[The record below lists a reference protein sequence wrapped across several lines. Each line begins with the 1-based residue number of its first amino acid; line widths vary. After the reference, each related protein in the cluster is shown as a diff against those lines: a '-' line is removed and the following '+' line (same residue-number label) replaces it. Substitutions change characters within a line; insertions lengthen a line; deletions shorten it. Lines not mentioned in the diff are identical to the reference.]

1 MGLFITSLRFIEN
14 DCKEGIIGV
23 MRRPIVVGNWKMNML
38 ISSSR
43 NWVEELLNTSD
54 CAGTFDIVVAPPF
67 TSLSVV
73 RKSIEGSKIQ
83 LAGQNIASE
92 AEGAQTGEISA
103 IMLKD
108 AGCDYVILGH
118 SERRQYHNESDGL
131 INKKIF
137 LACENGMSVIFC
149 IGESLGERN
158 EDKTN
163 EVIER
168 QLFDGLEG
176 LKEDQ
181 LNSLSIAYEPIWAI
195 GTGNTAN
202 PNQVQDVHGFIRS
215 WCEKSLGKSLSR
227 VTRILYGGSV
237 NSQSSPAL
245 MAQPDVDGLLV
256 GGASLRSKSF
266 YDIIKSSFKG
276 D

>member
-1 MGLFITSLRFIEN
+1 
-14 DCKEGIIGV
+14 

-43 NWVEELLNTSD
+43 KWVEELLNISD
-54 CAGTFDIVVAPPF
+54 CAGTYDIVVAPPF

-73 RKSIEGSKIQ
+73 RQHIDGSKIN
-83 LAGQNIASE
+83 LAGQNMASE
-92 AEGAQTGEISA
+92 AGGAQTGEISA
-103 IMLKD
+103 MMLKD

-118 SERRQYHNESDGL
+118 SERRQYQNESDAL

-137 LACENGMSVIFC
+137 LACENALNVIFC
-149 IGESLGERN
+149 IGESVGERN

-163 EVIER
+163 DVIER
-168 QLFDGLEG
+168 QLIDGLEG
-176 LKEDQ
+176 IEEEQ
-181 LNSLSIAYEPIWAI
+181 LNCLSIAYEPIWAI
-195 GTGNTAN
+195 GTGHTAS

-215 WCEKSLGKSLSR
+215 LCEKSFGKNLSR
-227 VTRILYGGSV
+227 STRIIYGGSV
-237 NSQSSPAL
+237 DSKTSSIL

-266 YDIIKSSFKG
+266 YDIIKSSFQTG

>member
-1 MGLFITSLRFIEN
+1 
-14 DCKEGIIGV
+14 

-43 NWVEELLNTSD
+43 KWVEELLNSSD

-73 RKSIEGSKIQ
+73 RQYIEGSKIQ
-83 LAGQNIASE
+83 LAGQNMASK

-108 AGCDYVILGH
+108 AGCHYVILGH
-118 SERRQYHNESDGL
+118 SERRQYHSESDRL

-137 LACENGMSVIFC
+137 LACESGLNVILC
-149 IGESLGERN
+149 VGESVGERN

-163 EVIER
+163 CVIER
-168 QLFDGLEG
+168 QLTDCLEG
-176 LKEDQ
+176 LNEDQ
-181 LNSLSIAYEPIWAI
+181 LNTLSIAYEPIWAI
-195 GTGNTAN
+195 GTGRTAN
-202 PNQVQDVHGFIRS
+202 PNQVQDVHDFIRN
-215 WCEKSLGKSLSR
+215 WCEKSFGKNLASA
-227 VTRILYGGSV
+227 TRILYGGSV
-237 NSQSSPAL
+237 DSQSSSAL
-245 MAQPDVDGLLV
+245 MAQADVDGLLV

-266 YDIIKSSFKG
+266 YDIIKSSFETG

>member
-1 MGLFITSLRFIEN
+1 
-14 DCKEGIIGV
+14 
-23 MRRPIVVGNWKMNML
+23 MNML

-43 NWVEELLNTSD
+43 KWIEELLNTSD
-54 CAGTFDIVVAPPF
+54 YAGTFDIVIAPPF

-73 RKSIEGSKIQ
+73 RQYIEGSKIQ
-83 LAGQNIASE
+83 LAGQNMASE

-118 SERRQYHNESDGL
+118 SERRQYHSESDGL

-137 LACENGMSVIFC
+137 LACESGLNVILC
-149 IGESLGERN
+149 IGESVGERN

-163 EVIER
+163 DVIAR
-168 QLFDGLEG
+168 QLIDCLEG
-176 LKEDQ
+176 LNEGQ
-181 LNSLSIAYEPIWAI
+181 LNSLLIAYEPIWAI
-195 GTGNTAN
+195 GTGHTAD
-202 PNQVQDVHGFIRS
+202 PNQVQDVHTFIRS
-215 WCEKSLGKSLSR
+215 WCEKSFGKNLSR
-227 VTRILYGGSV
+227 STRILYGGSV
-237 NSQSSPAL
+237 NCQNSSSL

-266 YDIIKSSFKG
+266 YDIIKSSFKTG

>member
-1 MGLFITSLRFIEN
+1 
-14 DCKEGIIGV
+14 

-38 ISSSR
+38 ISTSR
-43 NWVEELLNTSD
+43 NWIEELLNTSD

-73 RKSIEGSKIQ
+73 RKSIEGSKVQ
-83 LAGQNIASE
+83 LAGQNMASE

-118 SERRQYHNESDGL
+118 SERRQYHSESDGL

-137 LACENGMSVIFC
+137 LACESGLNVILC
-149 IGESLGERN
+149 IGECK

-163 EVIER
+163 AVIER
-168 QLFDGLEG
+168 QLIDCLEG
-176 LKEDQ
+176 LNEDQ
-181 LNSLSIAYEPIWAI
+181 LNSLLIAYEPIWAI
-195 GTGNTAN
+195 GTGHTAN
-202 PNQVQDVHGFIRS
+202 SNQVQDVHGFIRS
-215 WCEKSLGKSLSR
+215 SCENSFGKNLATT
-227 VTRILYGGSV
+227 TRILYGGSV
-237 NSQSSPAL
+237 DSQSSSAL

-266 YDIIKSSFKG
+266 YDIIKTSFKSR

>member
-1 MGLFITSLRFIEN
+1 M
-14 DCKEGIIGV
+14 
-23 MRRPIVVGNWKMNML
+23 VGNWKMNML

-43 NWVEELLNTSD
+43 KWVEELLNSSD

-73 RKSIEGSKIQ
+73 RQYVEGSKIQ
-83 LAGQNIASE
+83 LAGQNMASE

-103 IMLKD
+103 FMLKD

-118 SERRQYHNESDGL
+118 SERRQYHRESDGL

-137 LACENGMSVIFC
+137 LACESGLSVILC
-149 IGESLGERN
+149 IGESMGERN

-163 EVIER
+163 DVIER
-168 QLFDGLEG
+168 QLIDCLEG
-176 LKEDQ
+176 LSEEQ
-181 LNSLSIAYEPIWAI
+181 LNSLLIAYEPIWAI
-195 GTGNTAN
+195 GIGHTAN
-202 PNQVQDVHGFIRS
+202 PNQVQDVHAFIRS
-215 WCEKSLGKSLSR
+215 WCEKSFGKNVSIS
-227 VTRILYGGSV
+227 TRILYGGSV
-237 NSQSSPAL
+237 NSQSSSSL

-266 YDIIKSSFKG
+266 YDIIKSSFKTG

>member
-1 MGLFITSLRFIEN
+1 
-14 DCKEGIIGV
+14 

-43 NWVEELLNTSD
+43 NWIEELLNTSD

-83 LAGQNIASE
+83 LAGQNMASE

-137 LACENGMSVIFC
+137 LACENALNVIFC
-149 IGESLGERN
+149 IGESVNERN

-163 EVIER
+163 DVIER
-168 QLFDGLEG
+168 QLFDGLVG

-181 LNSLSIAYEPIWAI
+181 LNSLSIAYEPVWAI
-195 GTGNTAN
+195 GTGHTAN

-215 WCEKSLGKSLSR
+215 LCEKSFGKNLAR
-227 VTRILYGGSV
+227 ATRILYGGSV
-237 NSQSSPAL
+237 DSQSSSAL

-266 YDIIKSSFKG
+266 YDIIKLSFKTG

>member
-1 MGLFITSLRFIEN
+1 
-14 DCKEGIIGV
+14 

-43 NWVEELLNTSD
+43 KWVEELLNTSD
-54 CAGTFDIVVAPPF
+54 CAGTFDVVIAPPF

-73 RKSIEGSKIQ
+73 RQYIGGGKVQ
-83 LAGQNIASE
+83 LAGQNMASE

-108 AGCDYVILGH
+108 AGCNYVILGH
-118 SERRQYHNESDGL
+118 SERRQYHSESDEL

-137 LACENGMSVIFC
+137 LACENGLNVILC
-149 IGESLGERN
+149 IGESLAERN

-163 EVIER
+163 DVIER
-168 QLFDGLEG
+168 QLIDCLEG
-176 LKEDQ
+176 LSVEQ

-195 GTGNTAN
+195 GTGHTAN
-202 PNQVQDVHGFIRS
+202 PNQVQDVHAFIRS
-215 WCEKSLGKSLSR
+215 WCEKSFGKNVSIS
-227 VTRILYGGSV
+227 TRILYGGSV
-237 NSQSSPAL
+237 NSQSSSSL

-266 YDIIKSSFKG
+266 YDIIKSSFKTG

>member
-1 MGLFITSLRFIEN
+1 
-14 DCKEGIIGV
+14 
-23 MRRPIVVGNWKMNML
+23 MRRPIFVGNWKMNML
-38 ISSSR
+38 ISASDK
-43 NWVEELLNTSD
+43 WVEELLNTSD
-54 CAGTFDIVVAPPF
+54 LAGAFDVVVAPPF

-73 RKSIEGSKIQ
+73 RRSIKGSKIQ
-83 LAGQNIASE
+83 LAGQHMASE
-92 AEGAQTGEISA
+92 VEGARTGEVSA

-131 INKKIF
+131 IRKKIF
-137 LACENGMSVIFC
+137 LACQSGLNVILC
-149 IGESLGERN
+149 IGESMGERN
-158 EDKTN
+158 SGKTN
-163 EVIER
+163 DVIER
-168 QLFDGLEG
+168 QLTACLEG
-176 LKEDQ
+176 LSEDQ

-215 WCEKSLGKSLSR
+215 WCEKSFGKNLSR
-227 VTRILYGGSV
+227 ATCILYGGSV
-237 NSQSSPAL
+237 NSQSSSAL
-245 MAQPDVDGLLV
+245 MDQPDVDGLLV

-266 YDIIKSSFKG
+266 YDIIKSSFKTG